1 MFLLISGANDS
12 GKSAFAESLAARL
25 PNRRVYLATM
35 RPQTEENRIR
45 IARHRRQRAALNFVT
60 IEAPFSVGELDIQKT
75 DTVLLEDV
83 SNLLANVM
91 FETEREAASVLPD
104 ILALAGR
111 CRHLIA
117 VTISGLTEE
126 NYHGETAEY
135 IRALNDLNASL
146 AQRADG
152 VAEMTDGVPFA
163 RKGDWHGM
171 V

>member
-1 MFLLISGANDS
+1 M
-12 GKSAFAESLAARL
+12 
-25 PNRRVYLATM
+25 
-35 RPQTEENRIR
+35 
-45 IARHRRQRAALNFVT
+45 
-60 IEAPFSVGELDIQKT
+60 
-75 DTVLLEDV
+75 
-83 SNLLANVM
+83 
-91 FETEREAASVLPD
+91 
-104 ILALAGR
+104 

-135 IRALNDLNASL
+135 IRALNNLNASL